1 MVKDKQSWA
10 VSRQDMPEQDP
21 QVRRSNFKEVP
32 LGYSEETAILEAK
45 RCLQCKKPNCVKGCP
60 VEVDIPGFI
69 KHIADGDFS
78 AAVRTIWQTNSLPA
92 VCGRVCPQEVQCE
105 GVCILTKRGGEA
117 VRVVFEDGLHGR
129 DADNPDALAV
139 HEALE
144 RLAAVDPTRARII
157 ELRFFGGLTQPE
169 IAEVLGLS
177 LSTVERR
184 WRLARAWLLR
194 ELG

>member
-1 MVKDKQSWA
+1 MLA
-10 VSRQDMPEQDP
+10 RSRAGEQD
-21 QVRRSNFKEVP
+21 VT
-32 LGYSEETAILEAK
+32 EEL
-45 RCLQCKKPNCVKGCP
+45 
-60 VEVDIPGFI
+60 F
-69 KHIADGDFS
+69 
-78 AAVRTIWQTNSLPA
+78 AAVRGELDRVAHRYLARESSAHTLETGALVNEAYLKLIDQDRAQWQSRA
-92 VCGRVCPQEVQCE
+92 HFMAIAAQAMRR
-105 GVCILTKRGGEA
+105 ILVDHARTKGARKRGGEA
-117 VRVVFEDGLHGR
+117 VRVAFEDGLHGR